1 MSVGR
6 PMQHQPEAAL
16 SAAMHS
22 FWRSGYHHT
31 SLRDLL
37 DAMKISRSSLYH
49 TYGNKEALFTKA
61 LSRYREQ
68 LLAQL
73 TTSLAQ
79 EESAWCFIE
88 RLLTRTAEQAESEQA
103 ALGCL
108 IFNSATELGNSESA
122 EAQAARQSVQAI
134 TAFFVT
140 VIAQAQQEGSIS
152 EEYDAQSLAY
162 FLTLSM
168 SGLRLLLKSGATQQ
182 QAKSQ
187 VENVLRGL
195 GG

>member
-37 DAMKISRSSLYH
+37 EAMNISRSSLYH
-49 TYGNKEALFTKA
+49 LYGNKETLFTKA
-61 LSRYREQ
+61 LARYREQ

-73 TTSLAQ
+73 TSSLAQ
-79 EESAWCFIE
+79 EKSAWCFIE
-88 RLLTRTAEQAESEQA
+88 HLLMRTAEQAESEQA

-108 IFNSATELGNSESA
+108 IFNSATELGSQSSPEA
-122 EAQAARQSVQAI
+122 EASKQSVQAI

-140 VIAQAQQEGSIS
+140 VIEKAQEEGSIP
-152 EEYDAQSLAY
+152 AQRDPQSSAY

-168 SGLRLLLKSGATQQ
+168 SGLRMLLKSGASQQ
-182 QAKSQ
+182 QATLQ
-187 VENVLRGL
+187 VSHILRGL
-195 GG
+195 V

>member
-1 MSVGR
+1 
-6 PMQHQPEAAL
+6 MQHQPEAAL

-37 DAMKISRSSLYH
+37 EAMNISRSSLYH
-49 TYGNKEALFTKA
+49 LYGNKETLFTKA
-61 LSRYREQ
+61 LARYREQ

-73 TTSLAQ
+73 TSSLAQ

-88 RLLTRTAEQAESEQA
+88 RLLMRTAEQAESEQA

-108 IFNSATELGNSESA
+108 IFNSATELGSQSSTEA
-122 EAQAARQSVQAI
+122 EASKQSLQAI

-140 VIAQAQQEGSIS
+140 VIEQAQREGSIS
-152 EEYDAQSLAY
+152 LARDVQGSAL

-168 SGLRLLLKSGATQQ
+168 SGLRMLLKSGANQH
-182 QAKSQ
+182 QAEQ
-187 VENVLRGL
+187 LVDNILCGLR
-195 GG
+195 